1 MINVRYGKPKSL
13 KASPQSIFV
22 SFRYK
27 QSIINVIRSL
37 AERTWNAED
46 KEWEL
51 PYDSLTELQSILVGE
66 EFSIKGTPYDDKK
79 YGEKKVPHDV
89 TLPKGLKTKLYKYQK
104 DTFDECL
111 VYPKYILNLS
121 QGTGKTLTSIA
132 VALKLREEGK
142 IKRCLIL
149 PCISGLKYTWQ
160 DEIKLHTGMES
171 NILGNRKDKHGVW
184 SVKGNKDKLEDLK
197 HLNKDD
203 FFVITNIESLRDKD
217 ILDELKKQCKSGKI
231 DCIVVD
237 ECHKVKN
244 QGSQQGKA
252 ILALSKLVGYFYEL
266 TGTIIM
272 NKPIDL
278 YVPLKCV
285 GKEQANFTQFKNR
298 YCIMGGYGNYQIVGY
313 KNLSE
318 LQKKLMDVS
327 KRLTKEDVLDLPP
340 KIHLDEYVDMGQKQ
354 KKIYNEVYNSI
365 MEDIDNISLSVDPLS
380 KLIRL
385 RQATATTDILSS
397 TVNESVKFD
406 RAAEL
411 IEEIVDKDESVI
423 VYSNWTEVIN
433 RFYDVISAKYKTAL
447 VTGKVKDTD
456 GQIKKFKNNDEY
468 RVIMGTTGAL
478 GTGYTLTKAHT
489 IIFLDEPWTKAVK
502 DQAEDRAYRIG
513 TTSSVNIITLM
524 CKNTIDE
531 HIHKVV
537 KLKGAMSDT
546 IVDKKY
552 DINDRKVL
560 EYLLTGEGE
569 I

>member
-1 MINVRYGKPKSL
+1 MVNVRYGKPKSL

-27 QSIINVIRSL
+27 QSIVNVIRSL

-203 FFVITNIESLRDKD
+203 F
-217 ILDELKKQCKSGKI
+217 
-231 DCIVVD
+231 
-237 ECHKVKN
+237 
-244 QGSQQGKA
+244 
-252 ILALSKLVGYFYEL
+252 
-266 TGTIIM
+266 
-272 NKPIDL
+272 
-278 YVPLKCV
+278 
-285 GKEQANFTQFKNR
+285 
-298 YCIMGGYGNYQIVGY
+298 
-313 KNLSE
+313 
-318 LQKKLMDVS
+318 
-327 KRLTKEDVLDLPP
+327 
-340 KIHLDEYVDMGQKQ
+340 
-354 KKIYNEVYNSI
+354 
-365 MEDIDNISLSVDPLS
+365 
-380 KLIRL
+380 
-385 RQATATTDILSS
+385 
-397 TVNESVKFD
+397 
-406 RAAEL
+406 
-411 IEEIVDKDESVI
+411 
-423 VYSNWTEVIN
+423 
-433 RFYDVISAKYKTAL
+433 
-447 VTGKVKDTD
+447 
-456 GQIKKFKNNDEY
+456 
-468 RVIMGTTGAL
+468 
-478 GTGYTLTKAHT
+478 
-489 IIFLDEPWTKAVK
+489 
-502 DQAEDRAYRIG
+502 
-513 TTSSVNIITLM
+513 
-524 CKNTIDE
+524 
-531 HIHKVV
+531 
-537 KLKGAMSDT
+537 
-546 IVDKKY
+546 
-552 DINDRKVL
+552 
-560 EYLLTGEGE
+560 LL
-569 I
+569 